1 MIPEVASLLK
11 VLFLCMLVLVFGT
24 ASAFAQEAPCLE
36 PIVHYDFGDPENLGR
51 DARSNADLVT
61 IGNVTQGMLQN
72 GVHTAVFDGKSAL
85 AQIPLGTQDVTDF
98 LEEMTIT
105 IWAKHPAR
113 QVEHS
118 FLLGTGCAYSVT
130 GLGMGYWADTENF
143 ITALGGTPNAAYH
156 LNFMSPGFG
165 SYKTA
170 ADWNFYTLSVSR
182 AGGLFAVNGVSL
194 QLGSVAES
202 GLELANFG
210 LTLTLGAVTSNDH
223 STFYNYFL
231 GELADVR
238 IYDTALDADA
248 IAALYALGPGGKL
261 PLAADQPWIVSAGTI
276 SDPLLTAT
284 ATTPDNQILGL
295 LAQYSLP
302 FTTSDGAV
310 HVDGRVVW
318 TRIVRQEDGVTVYGT
333 LTHPDYPNPDNVQ
346 TQVFLPFGSLR
357 SIQLPTIF
365 ADGMVLQRHENVRIF
380 GIGGE
385 AGDRLTVDFAGQTV
399 EAVFSNDA
407 WEAILA
413 PMEAC
418 AQGRPLTLTYTRQ
431 GETEPH
437 QVLTIDD
444 VLVGEVWLASG
455 QSNMEISLQ
464 WMIDSNPECLA
475 DYQQIDNWDMLRFYR
490 QGYGESSVPVSTYDR
505 LGYWEEYASTTD
517 AAACSGMVLAYATHL
532 QTMLGEDV
540 PVGVVIS
547 AVGGA
552 CIEEWLDEK
561 TMASLPSHAASMDKK
576 DCRFY
581 NAMIHP
587 IEGYTIRGILWDQGE
602 ANAMWPEDYQLQFAA
617 YAALYREKFHDADL
631 PIIVTQL
638 PQYDDD
644 LYPVF
649 RGAQWELMEQVEHVY
664 TVCAIDLG
672 NPDDVHPT
680 DKYPFGE
687 RAAGAALA
695 MVYGQPAVA
704 GMAWGLSPEITG
716 IQRTEGGLLL
726 TVSGAEALTGPEE
739 IEGFMVMANQ
749 RWAYV
754 SAELR
759 GNQIFVACDADS
771 AVYINFLQDTSF
783 PEMEFVRNEYGL
795 PLAPM
800 TYTSIPE

>member
-1 MIPEVASLLK
+1 MLK
-11 VLFLCMLVLVFGT
+11 VLFLCILVLVFGT
-24 ASAFAQEAPCLE
+24 ASAFAQETPVLE
-36 PIVHYDFGDPENLGR
+36 PIVHYDFSDPENLGR
-51 DARSNADLVT
+51 DARGNADLVT
-61 IGNVTQGMLQN
+61 IGNVTQGVLQD
-72 GVHTAVFDGKSAL
+72 GVHTAAFDGKSAL
-85 AQIPLGTQDVTDF
+85 AATPLADRDVTDSLPVF
-98 LEEMTIT
+98 TIT
-105 IWAKHPAR
+105 MWAMHPQSQPA
-113 QVEHS
+113 HS
-118 FLLGTGCAYSVT
+118 FMAGTGVAYSTT
-130 GLGMGYWADTENF
+130 GLGMGFYSTNDAY
-143 ITALGGTPNAAYH
+143 IVPLGGIQDGAYAVNYRFPNETEH
-156 LNFMSPGFG
+156 
-165 SYKTA
+165 YKSQTDWNLFTLTVA
-170 ADWNFYTLSVSR
+170 ADRAYFSVN
-182 AGGLFAVNGVSL
+182 GEVFPVNGVP
-194 QLGSVAES
+194 ES
-202 GLELANFG
+202 GLSIQTPGQTF
-210 LTLTLGAVTSNDH
+210 TLGGVYNNDH
-223 STFYNYFL
+223 DVFYNGFV

-238 IYDTALDADA
+238 IYPCALTAEQLT
-248 IAALYALGPGGKL
+248 ALYAMGPGGGSL
-261 PLAADQPWIVSAGTI
+261 PLSSSAITAVTAPDLG
-276 SDPLLTAT
+276 DLTVAKQTAPAQVLNQLDEYPIAFAT
-284 ATTPDNQILGL
+284 A
-295 LAQYSLP
+295 
-302 FTTSDGAV
+302 DGAA
-310 HVDGRVVW
+310 HDDGRALW
-318 TRIVRQEDGVTVYGT
+318 TSVTQTETGYIVEGIVY
-333 LTHPDYPNPDNVQ
+333 HPDFANPDDLTVS
-346 TQVFLPFGSLR
+346 VLVPFGSSR
-357 SIQLPTIF
+357 SIQLPSIF
-365 ADGMVLQRHENVRIF
+365 SRGMLLQRGEPVRIF
-380 GIGGE
+380 GAGGGE
-385 AGDRLTVDFAGQTV
+385 GDTLAVEFAGQTV
-399 EAVFSNDA
+399 YASFADNA
-407 WEAILA
+407 WEAVLA
-413 PMEAC
+413 PLDAC
-418 AQGRPLTLTYTRQ
+418 AQGRNMTITYTRQ
-431 GETEPH
+431 GDSDPH
-437 QVLTIDD
+437 QRFVIED
-444 VLVGEVWLASG
+444 VLVGEVWLCSG
-455 QSNMEISLQ
+455 QSNMAYTLQ
-464 WMIDSNPECLA
+464 EMINNPGMYEDFYA
-475 DYQQIDNWDMLRFYR
+475 DYEAISNWDMLRFYNFP
-490 QGYGESSVPVSTYDR
+490 YGE
-505 LGYWEEYASTTD
+505 ASTPQVNYSRMMTWQSPD
-517 AAACSGMVLAYATHL
+517 NASQALSLSGMALAYATHL

-587 IEGYTIRGILWDQGE
+587 FEGYTIRGILWNQGE

-617 YAALYREKFHDADL
+617 YAALYREKFHNADL

-649 RGAQWELMEQVEHVY
+649 RGAQWELMEQVENVY

-672 NPDDVHPT
+672 DPDNVHPT

-726 TVSGAEALTGPEE
+726 TVSGAEVLTGPEE

-800 TYTSIPE
+800 TYASIPE